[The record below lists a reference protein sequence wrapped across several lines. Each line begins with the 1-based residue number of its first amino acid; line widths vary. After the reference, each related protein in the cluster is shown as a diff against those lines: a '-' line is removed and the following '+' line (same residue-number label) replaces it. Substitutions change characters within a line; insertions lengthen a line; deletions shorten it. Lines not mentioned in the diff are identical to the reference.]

1 MCAPRNTL
9 LTACALEQGQSCS
22 ERESLQLAKEG
33 SELLVQFS
41 RPSEQAEKV
50 PQDRRSLLLRER
62 PARRLRFAAVEGSIG
77 NGVIVPSTRA
87 VSPGASVK
95 LEEGGG

>member
-1 MCAPRNTL
+1 M
-9 LTACALEQGQSCS
+9 LEQGRAWS
-22 ERESLQLAKEG
+22 EGESLQLDKEG

-50 PQDRRSLLLRER
+50 PKDRRSLLLRER
-62 PARRLRFAAVEGSIG
+62 PAQRLRFAAVEGSIG